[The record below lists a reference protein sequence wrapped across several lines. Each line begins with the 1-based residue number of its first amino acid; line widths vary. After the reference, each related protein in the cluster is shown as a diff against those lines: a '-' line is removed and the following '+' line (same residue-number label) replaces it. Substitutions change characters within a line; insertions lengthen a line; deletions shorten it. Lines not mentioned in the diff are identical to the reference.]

1 LAKIKPNNARLI
13 SYELISQVN
22 REGAFANLRLPVL
35 LSESSMNLGDKAF
48 TTELSYGTLRMQ
60 GRHDYL
66 AGKYI
71 DRPIE
76 TIDQKIVDLLRLG
89 IHQICQMRVPD
100 HAAVKE
106 TVEIA
111 KFVAGESKASYVNAI
126 LRKVTQNGCS
136 IPESKSWSDLDRL
149 SIEFSHPKWI
159 VQSFFDQLQDW
170 VEVEKLL
177 QANNQPVTPDLVCWP
192 GKSSLEE
199 VIQLGGEK
207 ISGLENGFTIPGIP
221 SEFAPLVERRVGV
234 QDRGSQLVVENFMK
248 TSSEQLSWLDLC
260 AGPGGKTAYISH
272 FLKVNFP
279 NSTFSANE
287 VNPIRAELVKK
298 VSSDSKVSVLD
309 GTNPRLFAHKYDR
322 ILVDAPCTGLGAL
335 RRRPEARWRRT
346 QNDLK
351 ELVKLQ
357 RNLLQSAYA
366 LLNPGGIIAYV
377 TCSPHLLE
385 TKAQLLDFLGSFS
398 SMELMNMNSLKL
410 SNTLG
415 IQESGIMQLWTHKD
429 NSDSMFMALFRKRV
443 SA

>member
-1 LAKIKPNNARLI
+1 
-13 SYELISQVN
+13 
-22 REGAFANLRLPVL
+22 
-35 LSESSMNLGDKAF
+35 
-48 TTELSYGTLRMQ
+48 
-60 GRHDYL
+60 
-66 AGKYI
+66 
-71 DRPIE
+71 
-76 TIDQKIVDLLRLG
+76 
-89 IHQICQMRVPD
+89 
-100 HAAVKE
+100 
-106 TVEIA
+106 
-111 KFVAGESKASYVNAI
+111 
-126 LRKVTQNGCS
+126 
-136 IPESKSWSDLDRL
+136 
-149 SIEFSHPKWI
+149 
-159 VQSFFDQLQDW
+159 LQDW

>member
-1 LAKIKPNNARLI
+1 
-13 SYELISQVN
+13 
-22 REGAFANLRLPVL
+22 
-35 LSESSMNLGDKAF
+35 
-48 TTELSYGTLRMQ
+48 
-60 GRHDYL
+60 
-66 AGKYI
+66 
-71 DRPIE
+71 
-76 TIDQKIVDLLRLG
+76 
-89 IHQICQMRVPD
+89 
-100 HAAVKE
+100 
-106 TVEIA
+106 
-111 KFVAGESKASYVNAI
+111 
-126 LRKVTQNGCS
+126 
-136 IPESKSWSDLDRL
+136 
-149 SIEFSHPKWI
+149 
-159 VQSFFDQLQDW
+159 
-170 VEVEKLL
+170 
-177 QANNQPVTPDLVCWP
+177 
-192 GKSSLEE
+192 
-199 VIQLGGEK
+199 
-207 ISGLENGFTIPGIP
+207 
-221 SEFAPLVERRVGV
+221 
-234 QDRGSQLVVENFMK
+234 
-248 TSSEQLSWLDLC
+248 
-260 AGPGGKTAYISH
+260 
-272 FLKVNFP
+272 
-279 NSTFSANE
+279 
-287 VNPIRAELVKK
+287 LVKK